1 MKKGVV
7 AALAIA
13 AAATA
18 APAAA
23 QDKGIYLGGSVGYSQ
38 YQDVCQNL
46 TIPCKDDTTAWRA
59 FAGYQFHQNWA
70 AEFGYGLLGK
80 AEGNGLFGGGTGSF
94 VQKSKGWDVS
104 ILGSFEILRRLTAFG
119 RLGAYSAR
127 TTLDQEVI
135 SGGTTTPFNDADS
148 QSGVTYGAGIAY
160 NLSHIGVRLEW
171 QRYDNIGMNSFGHDD
186 LDVFSLG
193 LLLRF

>member
-1 MKKGVV
+1 MKIGVV

-23 QDKGIYLGGSVGYSQ
+23 QETGIYLGGQVGYSQ

-46 TIPCKDDTTAWRA
+46 AVPCKDDTTAWRA
-59 FAGYQFHQNWA
+59 FAGYQFHRNWA

-94 VQKSKGWDVS
+94 KQESKGWDVS
-104 ILGSFEILRRLTAFG
+104 ILGSFEIVSRLTAFG

-127 TTLDQEVI
+127 TTLDQEI
-135 SGGTTTPFNDADS
+135 SSPPTTSNDADS

-171 QRYDNIGMNSFGHDD
+171 QRYDNIGMNTFGHDD

-193 LLLRF
+193 LLIRF